1 MPLKTSIDEQPTLNL
16 TPMLDVVFLL
26 IIFFMVGTQFSTLE
40 RKIELQVPQVTN
52 TTALTAAPAKK
63 VINVYAD
70 GQITLDRQEVTVE
83 QLISHLT
90 AARQQY
96 ADLGVLIRGDAAS
109 SHQSVAEVLSACQ
122 QAGVNDLGIS
132 VKPTE
137 TARK

>member
-26 IIFFMVGTQFSTLE
+26 IIFFMVGTQFSEIE
-40 RKIELQVPQVTN
+40 RKIKLEVPAVSQTA
-52 TTALTAAPAKK
+52 ALTAAPSKK

-70 GQITLDRQEVTVE
+70 GQITLDRQEVTLDE
-83 QLISHLT
+83 LIGQLA

-96 ADLGVLIRGDAAS
+96 ADLGVLIRGDASGAF
-109 SHQSVAEVLSACQ
+109 QTVAEVLNACK
-122 QAGVNDLGIS
+122 QAGIVDLGIS
-132 VKPTE
+132 VKPVE